1 MSDDFIKDTYIYT
14 TFDVAMYMVDVLKE
28 KDIRFSIAKVQQ
40 LLYIVYGVYLT
51 AYDERLLSDH
61 PAAQYYGPFFPYLEE
76 DLLQMDMYQVAINT
90 NQVQEEELKK
100 IKGDP
105 KLNDVLEF
113 VIYHFADLTF
123 NELQDLLRD
132 EDSAWKKACDRKDFR
147 WGDYI
152 TDEDIR
158 KAFWVEYA
166 IYMDGY

>member
-1 MSDDFIKDTYIYT
+1 MSDDYIKDTYIYT
-14 TFDVAMYMVDVLKE
+14 TFDVAMYMVGLLNEKRISLDVLK
-28 KDIRFSIAKVQQ
+28 VQT
-40 LLYIVYGVYLT
+40 LLYITYGVYLC
-51 AYDERLLSDH
+51 AYDERLLNEH
-61 PAAQYYGPFFPYLEE
+61 PQVYYCCPLFSQLRE
-76 DLLQMDMYQVAINT
+76 DMIQMDLYSVTMDSNRVA
-90 NQVQEEELKK
+90 EDELEK
-100 IKGDP
+100 IKEDP

-113 VIYHFADLTF
+113 VIYHFGDLTF
-123 NELQDLLRD
+123 NELQDLVCD